1 MKLIYQNESLSAKS
15 LYAAKEFKLFDIR
28 IDNLTIDA
36 AVTNIIAPRRSA
48 QAKTVCFVNVN
59 SFNLAHHDASLKH
72 AINAADYVFADG
84 SGARIA
90 AQRKGYR
97 LLDNVNGTDL
107 LPKLCERAIQENKSI
122 YLLGAKP
129 EVAEKAANKLV
140 QQYPGLRIAGS
151 HHGYFDKNNCSDVIN
166 KINQSQA
173 DILLV
178 AFGSPIQENFL
189 QTHKASLS
197 VNTVV
202 AVGGLFDFYSGNI
215 SRAPLWMRELGLEW
229 IWRLIQEPK
238 AKFNRYVIGNPIFLY
253 RCFFKNLI

>member
-1 MKLIYQNESLSAKS
+1 MELIKQNENPSTKS
-15 LYAAKEFKLFDIR
+15 LDAAKEFKLFDIR
-28 IDNLTIDA
+28 IDNLTLAD
-36 AVTNIIAPRRSA
+36 AVTKIIAPRCTS

-59 SFNLAHHDASLKH
+59 SFNLAHHDASLKDS
-72 AINAADYVFADG
+72 INATDYVFADG

-107 LPKLCERAIQENKSI
+107 LPKLCERAILENKRI

-129 EVAEKAANKLV
+129 QVAAKAASKLI
-140 QQYPGLRIAGS
+140 QQYPGLRVAGS
-151 HHGYFDKNNCSDVIN
+151 HHGYFDQNNCSDVIN
-166 KINQSQA
+166 KINESNA

-189 QTHKASLS
+189 QNHKTKLA
-197 VNTVV
+197 VDTVV

-253 RCFFKNLI
+253 RCFFQNLI